1 MTESKEQKPVEE
13 GCCADQQC
21 QCEKD
26 AKCECNSATAE
37 AEAPTRE
44 MSAEELQT
52 ALKMAEAKVLEHYDL
67 YVRAM
72 AELEN
77 TRRRAADDVQK
88 ARKFGIEKF
97 AENLLPVV
105 DSLEKALEAT
115 KDLSDSPIREGME
128 TTYRQMIHAL
138 DVSAM
143 QPIDP
148 QGKPFDPHTQQAIA
162 MVPAPEGVTSG
173 TVVEVFQR
181 GWMIA
186 DRVLR
191 PAMVSVAQ

>member
-37 AEAPTRE
+37 GEAPTRE

-72 AELEN
+72 AARLMMFRKLASLGLKN
-77 TRRRAADDVQK
+77 LQKTFCQLSIVWRRLLRRLRIYRILRFAKGWKQLI
-88 ARKFGIEKF
+88 AR
-97 AENLLPVV
+97 
-105 DSLEKALEAT
+105 
-115 KDLSDSPIREGME
+115 
-128 TTYRQMIHAL
+128 
-138 DVSAM
+138 
-143 QPIDP
+143 
-148 QGKPFDPHTQQAIA
+148 
-162 MVPAPEGVTSG
+162 
-173 TVVEVFQR
+173 
-181 GWMIA
+181 
-186 DRVLR
+186 
-191 PAMVSVAQ
+191 